1 MVTHVI
7 YSIIVMTVRASQ
19 RVYENIKGLETWFGT
34 SQKLLRCKN
43 TSPIKSTK
51 NSLKKIQLLATLS
64 IRTLSTCFIFL
75 AYHSGIFFSAI
86 FSVILGVQKNRE
98 RDWIGACVFLLSFP
112 KLIIWPIYKAHI
124 RWKLG
129 ACAIFE
135 TKIRNIGFRSDGSKF
150 IMLFNPSPLPKVIQI
165 LQLTPS
171 PSMGDTCEPDDVFSC
186 LDRCYFV
193 RFSNGWFILKEKYR

>member
-112 KLIIWPIYKAHI
+112 KLIIRPIFYKAHI

-135 TKIRNIGFRSDGSKF
+135 TEIRNVGFRSDGS
-150 IMLFNPSPLPKVIQI
+150 
-165 LQLTPS
+165 
-171 PSMGDTCEPDDVFSC
+171 DDQ
-186 LDRCYFV
+186 RE
-193 RFSNGWFILKEKYR
+193 GWVHYAL